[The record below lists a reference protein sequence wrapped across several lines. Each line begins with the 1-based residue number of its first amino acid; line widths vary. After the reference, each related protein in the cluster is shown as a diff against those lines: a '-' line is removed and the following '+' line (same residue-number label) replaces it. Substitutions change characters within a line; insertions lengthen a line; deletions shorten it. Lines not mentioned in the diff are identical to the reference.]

1 MHWLI
6 FECKTSHVIYHAK
19 DCSKNR
25 QVGGFVIG
33 IVGKMQ
39 VFELGNSPRS
49 GELVEL

>member
-6 FECKTSHVIYHAK
+6 FECETSHVFQFHLS
-19 DCSKNR
+19 C
-25 QVGGFVIG
+25 QGFVIG
-33 IVGKMQ
+33 IVRKMQ